1 MMRKMT
7 ALTVSV
13 SAIFWLSLPQL
24 RGISFPIGSTY
35 IAVSAA
41 HEKGEVKS
49 WSDLVH
55 RIERMM
61 DEAHQ
66 AYKKGDKTKAK
77 EIVSESYFGAF
88 EADGKGGM
96 EAAIRTNISARTMA
110 EVESMFDEV
119 RQTVVKGKSPDEMRK
134 TADTLVKELRKYAA
148 QLEKERV
155 PYSENPFK

>member
-1 MMRKMT
+1 MRKMT

-13 SAIFWLSLPQL
+13 SAIFWLSLLQL
-24 RGISFPIGSTY
+24 QGISLPIPMFHV
-35 IAVSAA
+35 AVSAA
-41 HEKGEVKS
+41 QEKQVIKS
-49 WSDLVH
+49 WSQLVD

-110 EVESMFDEV
+110 EVEGMFNEV
-119 RQTVVKGKSPDEMRK
+119 RQAVVKGKSPDEMRK
-134 TADTLVKELRKYAA
+134 TADLLVKELRKYAA
-148 QLEKERV
+148 QLEKEGV